1 MEAAGDARRAP
12 PLRPDPLDPA
22 GRLVLTVRVG
32 SLPDAELVVRCRA
45 GDADAWGELVERF
58 SRYVYAIATRA
69 FRLPEHDAEDVF
81 QEVFGRVY
89 ERLDTLRS
97 DDAVRPWIGQLTR
110 NCCLDRLR
118 SGSRELIVEEPDDRP
133 ADDVME
139 RLDEAFA
146 VRESLARLSAECRE
160 MLDRFFCR
168 DESYRTIGDALDIPA
183 GTIASRISRCLAR
196 LRTELEA

>member
-1 MEAAGDARRAP
+1 M
-12 PLRPDPLDPA
+12 
-22 GRLVLTVRVG
+22 LTIRVG
-32 SLPDAELVVRCRA
+32 SLPDADVVARCRA
-45 GDADAWGELVERF
+45 GDPDAWEELVDRF
-58 SRYVYAIATRA
+58 SRYVYAIASKA

-97 DDAVRPWIGQLTR
+97 DDAIRPWIGQLTR

-118 SGSRELIVEEPDDRP
+118 SGSRELVMDEMDDRA
-133 ADDVME
+133 ADDVIE

-146 VRESLARLSAECRE
+146 VHESLARLSEECRE
-160 MLDRFFCR
+160 VLDRFFCR
-168 DESYRTIGDALDIPA
+168 DESYRTIGAALDIPA